1 MFIEYLAFIGHLI
14 SATGTNNNI
23 VSVMERALLSAEIN
37 TLGGRDSKINMY
49 HSSAG
54 QRCVSRTARWRLSG
68 PPFAT
73 PERKR
78 TIEHAVC
85 TLYCLLTPRT
95 RAPARADVMRD
106 GYVRDCAV
114 LSARA
119 SPGIRSKCVGAL
131 LFHLRANTPAAVVH
145 RNSDRTSDYSTH
157 RQHSHTLTHPHTCEA
172 TRCD

>member
-1 MFIEYLAFIGHLI
+1 MYR
-14 SATGTNNNI
+14 
-23 VSVMERALLSAEIN
+23 ERHVGVFPA
-37 TLGGRDSKINMY
+37 
-49 HSSAG
+49 
-54 QRCVSRTARWRLSG
+54 

-157 RQHSHTLTHPHTCEA
+157 RQHTHTQNTH
-172 TRCD
+172 TRAKRRDVIENPYTLLKYCGLFGVCFCLCSCSYAPSNWNQ